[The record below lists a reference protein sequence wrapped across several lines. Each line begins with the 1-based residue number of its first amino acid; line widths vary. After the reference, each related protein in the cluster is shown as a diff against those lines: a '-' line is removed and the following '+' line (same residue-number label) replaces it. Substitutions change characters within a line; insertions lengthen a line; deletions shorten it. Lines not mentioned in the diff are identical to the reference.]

1 MTWFSIF
8 AIIAPIILITAFI
21 YFKKKRRMIVSIA
34 ILCLSYLVFEFYK
47 WMDEPDYGFNYTHL
61 VVEDKTSDFTLSLIE
76 NVLYESSLNEPIG
89 YKLRDWGSD
98 TLDYKPIYL
107 KTLNTK
113 YDLVIFSRNPDKQ
126 VPYGYYTHDDYE
138 FNADTQSVIILV
150 EKRTG
155 KLLKVHSYD
164 LIGYTLDLNNI
175 LVQDQTVA
183 MPVFKP
189 YTNEVSYYFT
199 LYIEDTDNLVSIF
212 DTYLFLNL
220 NSKLKYY
227 AFGNEFHLGVFEDG
241 TVKYQSFETNRT
253 FEYYNGE
260 PRIVSS
266 GYSTKHLYSLAD
278 ELYVKQGYFTVVNRL
293 LYVVKNDLK
302 IYRMNG
308 NDSTYIAD
316 VIDLN
321 LWHTQIPQ

>member
-8 AIIAPIILITAFI
+8 AILAPIILITAFI
-21 YFKKKRRMIVSIA
+21 YYKKKRRMIVSIA
-34 ILCLSYLVFEFYK
+34 MLCLGYLAFEFYT
-47 WMDEPDYGFNYTHL
+47 WMDEPDYGFNYTYLLH
-61 VVEDKTSDFTLSLIE
+61 EDKTSDFTLALID
-76 NVLYESSLNEPIG
+76 NVLYESSLNEPLD
-89 YKLRDWGSD
+89 YKLRDWGSNK
-98 TLDYKPIYL
+98 LDYKPIYL
-107 KTLNTK
+107 KTLNAQ
-113 YDLVIFSRNPDKQ
+113 YDLVIFSRNPNKQ

-138 FNADTQSVIILV
+138 FNSDTQSKIVIV
-150 EKRTG
+150 EKKTG
-155 KLLKVHSYD
+155 KLLDFHSYD

-175 LVQDQTVA
+175 LVQDKTVA
-183 MPVFKP
+183 IPVFKP
-189 YTNEVSYYFT
+189 YTNEVSYYFA
-199 LYIEDTDNLVSIF
+199 LYIQDADNYTTIF
-212 DTYLFLNL
+212 DSYLFFNMS
-220 NSKLKYY
+220 SKLNYY
-227 AFGNEFHLGVFEDG
+227 AFGHEFYLGVFEDG
-241 TVKYQSFETNRT
+241 TVNYQSFKAERT